1 MASLLE
7 RRAAL
12 ATSEVEPGELAG
24 ASLVVAGA
32 LSGAQT
38 EEGAAKLLPEVE
50 VSTLRE
56 ASSGTTVGVGVGI
69 LNLVSLIFWITL
81 EKNFRY
87 SSVACFSTLRISS
100 SLAVET
106 LSTATGLKFSR
117 TLNEFSKTLRM
128 LIIIGLDL
136 LRTVSSQMSL
146 PMNETFLI

>member
-81 EKNFRY
+81 EKK
-87 SSVACFSTLRISS
+87 
-100 SLAVET
+100 SL
-106 LSTATGLKFSR
+106 
-117 TLNEFSKTLRM
+117 
-128 LIIIGLDL
+128 I
-136 LRTVSSQMSL
+136 
-146 PMNETFLI
+146 